1 MRSDQHHIDEFFRNQ
16 EEAMPADNSHL
27 ESDWQSMKS
36 LLQPAT
42 MIVPGNKKQKL
53 TRRLAWAAIAAGII
67 VTTAIILNKQSKNIA
82 PAKPVVQ
89 KTETPVTTPS
99 ANNDTIKAPA
109 VLVVTSTPKIQVVT
123 TPVGFMRFDTPDTV
137 IAVQPVQT
145 ANPGTVTPLPDNAS
159 VFSGFYKAIEKPAEV
174 FSINPLLD
182 TQLVCK
188 EGTKLFIPAGSFRN
202 LAGTIITS
210 TVQVSVKEFYEYAD
224 IIAHKLSTL
233 SDGRPLS
240 SGGMIHIE
248 ASSLN
253 EQLSLT
259 QNAKVGL
266 KMPARDFQ
274 PTMQLFTGKNISG
287 STPGQIQINTEQAV
301 PVKDTFIIKAVQAG
315 KLKGDTIALKAT
327 SVNEVT
333 NLQAISLAP
342 AGTITITT
350 DLTAQSK
357 PTATIVLSNNA
368 VNWIPA
374 GQQQFFYDNK
384 KKIIRLLNVTDN
396 PVDVR
401 NYKNN
406 TKTKGQFVMPYYSDL
421 EKEELKKILQEK
433 YGSYYDKIQVK
444 KSRRPIAK
452 WKRDIED
459 EPADWYE
466 TKNVGDTIFIPL
478 HVAMR
483 MKMIN
488 REDSLYY
495 ESMFKKELEDAI
507 KQQNSY
513 AEFLVK
519 SSEYSFTIRELGWIN
534 CDRFLNYPK
543 NRLTDLIVKADDG
556 FSDGYFQAMVIFEKD
571 NACLNGSWNKGT
583 VVFPNLPL
591 GKEVQVVCTGVKDGK
606 MFASIQQMIVERN
619 PPPLVFEMITPEA
632 FREKL
637 SRFGTVN

>member
-16 EEAMPADNSHL
+16 EEALPADNSRL

-36 LLQPAT
+36 LLQPAA
-42 MIVPGNKKQKL
+42 MIVPGHNKRTL
-53 TRRLAWAAIAAGII
+53 TRRLAWAAIAASII

-82 PAKPVVQ
+82 PAKRVVQ
-89 KTETPVTTPS
+89 KTENPVITPVT
-99 ANNDTIKAPA
+99 NNDTIKAPA
-109 VLVVTSTPKIQVVT
+109 PLVVTRTPKIHIVT
-123 TPVGFMRFDTPDTV
+123 TPVGFIRFGNPDTA
-137 IAVQPVQT
+137 ITVQPLQT
-145 ANPGTVTPLPDNAS
+145 ADHSTATALPDNAS
-159 VFSGFYKAIEKPAEV
+159 VFSDFYNAIQKPAEV
-174 FSINPLLD
+174 FSINPQQD

-210 TVQVSVKEFYEYAD
+210 TVQLSVKEFYEYAD

-233 SDGRPLS
+233 SDGRPLG

-253 EQLSLT
+253 EQLTLT
-259 QNAKVGL
+259 PNAAVGL
-266 KMPARDFQ
+266 KMPARDFK
-274 PTMQLFTGKNISG
+274 PTMQLFTGKTNMSAG
-287 STPGQIQINTEQAV
+287 SIKIQENVEQAAT
-301 PVKDTFIIKAVQAG
+301 KDTFIIKAVQAG
-315 KLKGDTIALKAT
+315 KPKGDTIALKAV
-327 SVNEVT
+327 SVNEGN

-342 AGTITITT
+342 ADQIVITSG
-350 DLTAQSK
+350 LTAQSK
-357 PTATIVLSNNA
+357 STAQIVLSNNA
-368 VNWIPA
+368 VNWVPV

-396 PVDVR
+396 PVDIR

-406 TKTKGQFVMPYYSDL
+406 SKTKGQFVMPYYSDL

-444 KSRRPIAK
+444 RSRRPISK
-452 WKRDIED
+452 LKRDLED
-459 EPADWYE
+459 VPNDWYE

-543 NRLTDLIVKADDG
+543 NRLTDLIVKAEDG
-556 FSDGYFQAMVIFEKD
+556 FSDSYFQAMVIFDKEK
-571 NACLNGSWNKGT
+571 ACLNGSWNKGT
-583 VVFPNLPL
+583 VVFPNLPF
-591 GKEVQVVCTGVKDGK
+591 GAEVQVVCTGVKEGK
-606 MFASIQQMIVERN
+606 MFASIQRMTVERN
-619 PPPLVFEMITPEA
+619 PPPITFEQITPEA

>member
-16 EEAMPADNSHL
+16 EEAMPADNSRL

-42 MIVPGNKKQKL
+42 MVVPVKNKRTL

-67 VTTAIILNKQSKNIA
+67 VTTALILNKQSKNIT

-89 KTETPVTTPS
+89 KTETPVTTPVKI
-99 ANNDTIKAPA
+99 NDTIKAPA
-109 VLVVTSTPKIQVVT
+109 VLTVTSTPHIQVVT
-123 TPVGFMRFDTPDTV
+123 TPVGFMRFGTSDTA
-137 IAVQPVQT
+137 IAVQPVKT
-145 ANPGTVTPLPDNAS
+145 ADHNTVAAVPDNAS
-159 VFSGFYKAIEKPAEV
+159 VFSEFYTAIQKPAEV
-174 FSINPLLD
+174 FSINPQQD

-188 EGTKLFIPAGSFRN
+188 EGTRLFIPAGSFRN

-210 TVQVSVKEFYEYAD
+210 TVQVSVKEFYDYAD

-233 SDGRPLS
+233 SDGRPLG

-259 QNAKVGL
+259 PNAAVGL
-266 KMPARDFQ
+266 KMPVRDFQ
-274 PTMQLFTGKNISG
+274 PTMQLFTGKNVSG
-287 STPGQIQINTEQAV
+287 STSGQIQFNTDQAV

-315 KLKGDTIALKAT
+315 KNKGDTIALKAT
-327 SVNEVT
+327 SVNEAS

-342 AGTITITT
+342 AGQITFNY

-357 PTATIVLSNNA
+357 STATLVLTNNA
-368 VNWIPA
+368 VNWVPA

-396 PVDVR
+396 PVDIR

-406 TKTKGQFVMPYYSDL
+406 SKTKGQFVMPYYSDL

-452 WKRDIED
+452 WKRDQED
-459 EPADWYE
+459 VPNDWYE

-513 AEFLVK
+513 AEFLAK

-543 NRLTDLIVKADDG
+543 NRLTDLIVKAEDG
-556 FSDGYFQAMVIFEKD
+556 FSDSYFQAMVIFEKEK
-571 NACLNGSWNKGT
+571 ACLNGSWNKGS

-591 GKEVQVVCTGVKDGK
+591 GSEVQVVCTGVKEGK
-606 MFASIQQMIVERN
+606 MFASIQRMTVERN